1 MYEREG
7 MVTRAD
13 LYRCAKAMGG
23 WSEKDVEQ
31 LMMELDP
38 NH

>member
-7 MVTRAD
+7 MVTRLD

-23 WSEKDVEQ
+23 WSEKDGKPFHSLVTC
-31 LMMELDP
+31 L
-38 NH
+38 